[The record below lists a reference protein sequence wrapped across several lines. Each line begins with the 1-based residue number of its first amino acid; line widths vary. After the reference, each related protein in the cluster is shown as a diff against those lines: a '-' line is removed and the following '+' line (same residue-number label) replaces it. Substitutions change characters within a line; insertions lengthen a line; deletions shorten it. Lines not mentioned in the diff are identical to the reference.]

1 MKTLRIKVCP
11 QPGHCPGVYIPSNV
25 PSDHP
30 QFGQPLPCACLRR
43 RQAEA
48 IQRALPPKLRT
59 MTFESFRATDRTRQA
74 LMAAKSFAAEPWREK
89 YFLTL
94 IGSNQLGKTHLAAA
108 ILNDLLARGEPAYFE
123 NVPALLDRLRSG
135 YADDH
140 FWPILDQVKAAPILV
155 LDDLGAEHRGRGESL
170 AATWAEDKLYQIV
183 DQRVV
188 TELPTIFT
196 TNLTRALIAPRLS
209 SRMWNERY
217 ALVVAVTGILDSES
231 TVRRSSAQPTSSH
244 T

>member
-1 MKTLRIKVCP
+1 MLL
-11 QPGHCPGVYIPSNV
+11 
-25 PSDHP
+25 DE
-30 QFGQPLPCACLRR
+30 
-43 RQAEA
+43 AEA
-48 IQRALPPKLRT
+48 GWRSPSYGRT
-59 MTFESFRATDRTRQA
+59 VSAIAPATV
-74 LMAAKSFAAEPWREK
+74 
-89 YFLTL
+89 
-94 IGSNQLGKTHLAAA
+94 GSATSVAVTTAVP
-108 ILNDLLARGEPAYFE
+108 LARPVINPASESTEMGVLEPVRTAE
-123 NVPALLDRLRSG
+123 
-135 YADDH
+135 
-140 FWPILDQVKAAPILV
+140 ILV

-188 TELPTIFT
+188 AELPTIFT

-231 TVRRSSAQPTSSH
+231 AVRRSSAQPTSSH